1 MGRELPVPDT
11 YLLVDEDTQAVISTK
26 GTKKILKPDNSRNR
40 GNRNEPSYK
49 VRLFSL
55 TKKPKNKRL
64 ATIVAAAKY
73 RRWPLSFEQVC
84 HEDGNPQ
91 NNHPDNLSIKDH
103 LNNTID
109 ELFIGRSQTT
119 LEYLDLAIER
129 LMCFREKLLRT
140 LKLHQKKIVR

>member
-26 GTKKILKPDNSRNR
+26 GTKKILKPDYSRNR
-40 GNRNEPSYK
+40 GNRNEASYK
-49 VRLFSL
+49 VLFLSL
-55 TKKPKNKRL
+55 TKRVNKHL
-64 ATIVAAAKY
+64 AKIVAAAKY
-73 RRWPLSFEQVC
+73 GRWPLSFEHVC

-140 LKLHQKKIVR
+140 LKLRQKIY